1 MSESEAKVERLSN
14 DLTRTKKDNDE
25 LSDQI
30 KMQRELLAEVD
41 RERDVFQ
48 MQMDQKEIRLVD
60 LEGTT
65 VYLTFASSIIA

>member
-1 MSESEAKVERLSN
+1 MERLSS
-14 DLTRTKKDNDE
+14 DLTRTKKENDE

-48 MQMDQKEIRLVD
+48 MQMDQKDIRLVD
-60 LEGTT
+60 LEGKTGGG
-65 VYLTFASSIIA
+65 VK